1 MSYALRDLISES
13 FLLPIFCGHQ
23 KKFLYQ
29 TQQSDD
35 GSCEGVIRNVTWERE
50 QHISISGLTFSTGR
64 INIWDG
70 ESIKCVIIS
79 PVVVVVSN

>member
-1 MSYALRDLISES
+1 MHYVTWYQSPFFYLFFVDSK
-13 FLLPIFCGHQ
+13 